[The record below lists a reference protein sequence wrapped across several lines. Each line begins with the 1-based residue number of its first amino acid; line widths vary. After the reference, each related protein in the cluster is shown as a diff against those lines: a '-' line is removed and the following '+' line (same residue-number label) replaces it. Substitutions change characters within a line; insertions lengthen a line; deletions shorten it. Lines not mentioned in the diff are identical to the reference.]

1 MRTVYLGTSDFAAV
15 VLDRLAESAHR
26 PRLVVSRPD
35 RRRGRGRK
43 VSPPPVVER
52 ARELG
57 IDVLQPESVN
67 APESLER
74 IAATDPEAACVC
86 AYGAIIGDELL
97 AAHTWL
103 NVHPSLLPRW
113 RGAAPIERAIEAG
126 DAETGVAIME
136 PVAELDAGP
145 VYLTRTEPIR
155 PDDDYGA
162 LSGRLAALGGDLLVE
177 ALDTMPT
184 PQPQGDDGVTY
195 AAKIERDERLL
206 APALGAPAL
215 ERRVRA
221 LTPHVG
227 AYVEPVGG
235 ERLGVR
241 RAVARGGGRLAGD
254 SRADDDIPE
263 AAADL
268 ASGELA
274 AGDGRLFYG
283 TGEGVL
289 ELLEVQPAGGRPMDV
304 AAWLRG
310 HGAALA
316 AG

>member
-15 VLDRLAESAHR
+15 VLDRLAASPHR
-26 PRLVVSRPD
+26 PQLVVSRPD
-35 RRRGRGRK
+35 RRQGRGRK

-57 IDVLQPESVN
+57 IDTFQPEKLN
-67 APESLER
+67 EPDSLAR
-74 IAATDPEAACVC
+74 IAAAQPEAACVC

-126 DAETGVAIME
+126 DSETGVAIME

-145 VYLTRTEPIR
+145 VYMVRREPIR
-155 PDDDYGA
+155 RDDGYGSLA
-162 LSGRLAALGGDLLVE
+162 ERLAAVGGDLLVE
-177 ALDTMPT
+177 ALDTLPT
-184 PQPQGDDGVTY
+184 PQPQGESGVTY
-195 AAKIERDERLL
+195 AEKIERGERLL
-206 APALGAPAL
+206 DPQLGAAAL

-227 AYVEPVGG
+227 TYVEPEGF

-241 RAVARGGGRLAGD
+241 RVALAG
-254 SRADDDIPE
+254 
-263 AAADL
+263 
-268 ASGELA
+268 SGVGPAPGTLA
-274 AGDGRLFYG
+274 ARDGRLLYG
-283 TGEGVL
+283 AADGAL
-289 ELLEVQPAGGRPMDV
+289 ELLEVQPAGGRPMD
-304 AAWLRG
+304 AADWLRG
-310 HGAALA
+310 HGAALG

>member
-1 MRTVYLGTSDFAAV
+1 VRTVYLGTSDFAAV
-15 VLDRLAESAHR
+15 VLDRLAASDHR
-26 PRLVVSRPD
+26 PELVVSRPD

-57 IDVLQPESVN
+57 IDVFQPEKLN
-67 APESLER
+67 EPESLAR
-74 IAATDPEAACVC
+74 IAAAEPEAACVC

-126 DAETGVAIME
+126 DERTGVAIME

-145 VYLTRTEPIR
+145 VYLVRDEPIR
-155 PDDDYGA
+155 PDDDFGS
-162 LSGRLAALGGDLLVE
+162 LSERLAALGGDLLVE
-177 ALDTMPT
+177 ALDTLPE
-184 PQPQGDDGVTY
+184 PRPQGDDGVVY
-195 AAKIERDERLL
+195 AEKIEREERLL
-206 APALGAPAL
+206 DPALAADAL

-221 LTPHVG
+221 LNPHVG
-227 AYVEPVGG
+227 TYVEPEGND
-235 ERLGVR
+235 RLGVR
-241 RAVARGGGRLAGD
+241 AVALTDDPPVAPAPGVLAT
-254 SRADDDIPE
+254 ADD
-263 AAADL
+263 
-268 ASGELA
+268 
-274 AGDGRLFYG
+274 RLFYG
-283 TGEGVL
+283 AADRAV
-289 ELLEVQPAGGRPMDV
+289 ELLEVQPSGGRPMD
-304 AAWLRG
+304 AASFLRG

>member
-15 VLDRLAESAHR
+15 VLGRLAESAHR
-26 PRLVVSRPD
+26 PQLVVSRPD

-43 VSPPPVVER
+43 VSPPPVVQR
-52 ARELG
+52 AQELG
-57 IDVLQPESVN
+57 IDTFQPESVN
-67 APESLER
+67 APEALER
-74 IAATDPEAACVC
+74 IAAAAPEAACVC
-86 AYGAIIGDELL
+86 AYGAIIGDDLL

-126 DAETGVAIME
+126 DSETGVALME

-145 VYLTRTEPIR
+145 VYLMRPEPIR
-155 PDDDYGA
+155 PDDDYESLA
-162 LSGRLAALGGDLLVE
+162 ARLAALGGDLLVE
-177 ALDTMPT
+177 ALDTL
-184 PQPQGDDGVTY
+184 PQPRPQGDGGVVY
-195 AAKIERDERLL
+195 AEKIDRGERLL
-206 APALGAPAL
+206 DPQLDAPSL

-227 AYVEPVGG
+227 TYVEPDGH

-241 RAVARGGGRLAGD
+241 RTAVAGD
-254 SRADDDIPE
+254 G
-263 AAADL
+263 AAVAP
-268 ASGELA
+268 GELA
-274 AGDGRLFYG
+274 AHDGRLLYG
-283 TGEGVL
+283 VRDGAL
-289 ELLEVQPAGGRPMDV
+289 ELVEVQPAGGKPMDA

-316 AG
+316 TG

>member
-15 VLDRLAESAHR
+15 VLGRLAESAHR
-26 PRLVVSRPD
+26 PQLVVSRPD

-43 VSPPPVVER
+43 VSPPPVVQG

-57 IDVLQPESVN
+57 IDTLQPESVN
-67 APESLER
+67 APEALER
-74 IAATDPEAACVC
+74 IAAAQPEAACVC

-126 DAETGVAIME
+126 DGETGVAIME

-145 VYLTRTEPIR
+145 VYLIRPEPIR
-155 PDDDYGA
+155 PDDDYESLA
-162 LSGRLAALGGDLLVE
+162 ARLAALGGDLLVE
-177 ALDTMPT
+177 ALDTL
-184 PQPQGDDGVTY
+184 PQPRPQGDDGVVY
-195 AAKIERDERLL
+195 AEKIDRAERLL
-206 APALGAPAL
+206 DPRLDAATL

-227 AYVEPVGG
+227 AYVEPDGN

-241 RAVARGGGRLAGD
+241 RAAVADGTAVG
-254 SRADDDIPE
+254 P
-263 AAADL
+263 
-268 ASGELA
+268 GELA
-274 AGDGRLFYG
+274 AHEGRLLYG
-283 TGEGVL
+283 ARDGAL
-289 ELLEVQPAGGRPMDV
+289 ELLEVQTAGGRPMDA

-316 AG
+316 TG

>member
-1 MRTVYLGTSDFAAV
+1 VRTVYLGTSEFAAV
-15 VLDRLAESAHR
+15 VLDRLADSPHR

-35 RRRGRGRK
+35 RGRGRGRK

-57 IDVLQPESVN
+57 LDTFQPDSVN
-67 APESLER
+67 APEALAR
-74 IAATDPEAACVC
+74 IAAAEPQAACVC
-86 AYGAIIGDELL
+86 AYGAILGDELL
-97 AAHTWL
+97 AAHRWL
-103 NVHPSLLPRW
+103 NIHPSLLPRW

-145 VYLTRTEPIR
+145 VQLVRREPIR
-155 PDDDYGA
+155 PRDDYGSLA
-162 LSGRLAALGGDLLVE
+162 ARLAALGGELLVE
-177 ALDTMPT
+177 ALDTLPEPR
-184 PQPQGDDGVTY
+184 PQDADGVTY
-195 AAKIERDERLL
+195 AEKVDRAERLL
-206 APALGAPAL
+206 DPALDAGAL

-227 AYVEPVGG
+227 AYVEPAGH

-241 RAVARGGGRLAGD
+241 RAALPVDEGE
-254 SRADDDIPE
+254 RALPRP
-263 AAADL
+263 APGA
-268 ASGELA
+268 LA

-283 TGEGVL
+283 ARDGAL
-289 ELLEVQPAGGRPMDV
+289 ELLEVQPAGGRPMDA

-310 HGAALA
+310 RGGAV
-316 AG
+316 

>member
-1 MRTVYLGTSDFAAV
+1 MRTVYIGTSGFAAV
-15 VLDRLAESAHR
+15 VLDRLVASPHR
-26 PRLVVSRPD
+26 PQLVVSRPD
-35 RRRGRGRK
+35 RHQGRGRK

-57 IDVLQPESVN
+57 IETFQPEQVN
-67 APESLER
+67 DPDSLAR
-74 IAATDPEAACVC
+74 IAAAEPEAACVC

-126 DAETGVAIME
+126 DSETGVAIME

-145 VYLTRTEPIR
+145 VYMVRNEPIR
-155 PDDDYGA
+155 PDDDYGSLA
-162 LSGRLAALGGDLLVE
+162 ERLAALGGDLLVE
-177 ALDTMPT
+177 ALDMLPT
-184 PQPQGDDGVTY
+184 PEPQGESGVTY
-195 AAKIERDERLL
+195 AEKIDRDERLL
-206 APALGAPAL
+206 DPQLDAAAL

-227 AYVEPVGG
+227 TYVEPDGF

-241 RAVARGGGRLAGD
+241 RVELVGSGD
-254 SRADDDIPE
+254 GPAP
-263 AAADL
+263 
-268 ASGELA
+268 GVLA
-274 AGDGRLFYG
+274 ARDGRLLYG
-283 TGEGVL
+283 SRDGAL
-289 ELLEVQPAGGRPMDV
+289 ELLEVQPAGGRPMD
-304 AAWLRG
+304 AGSWLRG
-310 HGAALA
+310 HGAALG

>member
-1 MRTVYLGTSDFAAV
+1 VRTVYLGTSDFAAV
-15 VLDRLAESAHR
+15 VLDRLAASPHR
-26 PRLVVSRPD
+26 PQLVVSRPD
-35 RRRGRGRK
+35 RRQGRGRK

-57 IDVLQPESVN
+57 IDTFQPEQVN
-67 APESLER
+67 DPDALAR
-74 IAATDPEAACVC
+74 IAAAEPEAACVC
-86 AYGAIIGDELL
+86 AYGAIIGDDLL

-145 VYLTRTEPIR
+145 VYLVRNEPIHAG
-155 PDDDYGA
+155 DDYGSLA
-162 LSGRLAALGGDLLVE
+162 ERLAGLGGDLLVE
-177 ALDTMPT
+177 ALDALPT
-184 PQPQGDDGVTY
+184 PQPQDESGVTY
-195 AAKIERDERLL
+195 AEKIDRAERRLDPQL
-206 APALGAPAL
+206 DAAAL

-227 AYVEPVGG
+227 TYVEPDGF
-235 ERLGVR
+235 ERIGVR
-241 RAVARGGGRLAGD
+241 RAAVVAPDDGLAPGQLAVRDGRLLYG
-254 SRADDDIPE
+254 
-263 AAADL
+263 
-268 ASGELA
+268 
-274 AGDGRLFYG
+274 AGDGA
-283 TGEGVL
+283 L
-289 ELLEVQPAGGRPMDV
+289 ELLEVQPAGGRPMDA

-310 HGAALA
+310 HGAARG

>member
-1 MRTVYLGTSDFAAV
+1 VRSVYVGTSDFAAV
-15 VLDRLAESAHR
+15 VLDRLAQSPHR
-26 PRLVVSRPD
+26 PELVVSRPD

-57 IDVLQPESVN
+57 IETFQPDDVNSPE
-67 APESLER
+67 ALER
-74 IAATDPEAACVC
+74 IAATGADAACVC
-86 AYGAIIGDELL
+86 AYGAILGDELL

-113 RGAAPIERAIEAG
+113 RGAAPIERAVEAG

-145 VYLTRTEPIR
+145 VYLIRNEPIR
-155 PDDDYGA
+155 PDDDYGSLA
-162 LSGRLAALGGDLLVE
+162 ERLAVVGGDLLVE
-177 ALDTMPT
+177 ALDTLPT
-184 PQPQGDDGVTY
+184 PRPQGADGVTY
-195 AAKIERDERLL
+195 AEKIDRAERLL
-206 APALGAPAL
+206 DPALDAAAL

-227 AYVEPVGG
+227 AYVEPEGH

-241 RAVARGGGRLAGD
+241 RTALPASVDSLPTPAPGTLAALDGRLAYG
-254 SRADDDIPE
+254 
-263 AAADL
+263 AADG
-268 ASGELA
+268 A
-274 AGDGRLFYG
+274 
-283 TGEGVL
+283 L
-289 ELLEVQPAGGRPMDV
+289 ELLEVQPAGGRPMD
-304 AAWLRG
+304 AASWLRG
-310 HGAALA
+310 HGAAIG